1 MLIKL
6 ITRCPQLLNCL
17 LDQLEISSSFKINRT
32 TVHNAQTCDTDSLCQ
47 TLLTLREQAGSGL
60 LLGLSQQ
67 FLKVP
72 IESVRCFLSGVVLQ
86 SAGGDQPADKAESDI
101 KAFFQKIFLVYSF
114 SVQLL
119 QMKQDNNWS
128 AWILFI
134 LLSCNIMTLI
144 IANYH
149 KFLTTLCKLQSID
162 DNYDQLTEHLMCG
175 LPFPPS
181 AFPFQ

>member
-6 ITRCPQLLNCL
+6 TTRCPLAPKLLMFIGSTRNIQLIQNH
-17 LDQLEISSSFKINRT
+17 QNHS
-32 TVHNAQTCDTDSLCQ
+32 AQCAGGTGSLCQ

-60 LLGLSQQ
+60 LMLLGLSQQ

-72 IESVRCFLSGVVLQ
+72 IESVKCFLSGVVLQ

-128 AWILFI
+128 TWILFI
-134 LLSCNIMTLI
+134 LLSCNIRT
-144 IANYH
+144 
-149 KFLTTLCKLQSID
+149 
-162 DNYDQLTEHLMCG
+162 
-175 LPFPPS
+175 
-181 AFPFQ
+181 